1 MSEIAEEQEEQ
12 IEELEDEFEDEEV
25 DETVDDD
32 QLDDDVDLEDDEQEA
47 EEDSVEILLDDESL
61 TSEED
66 NQPAP
71 SWVKDLRKN
80 HREEQKRNR
89 ELQRE
94 LAELKQAREATP
106 QEAIIKKPTLEA
118 FDYDT
123 ERYEGELARYYQQ
136 QRKVEDNK
144 AQQDA
149 EQKRIEQEYRA
160 QLDNYEKS
168 KKTLGVK
175 DYDDAE
181 HVVLEN
187 FSELQQNIILNGSDN
202 AALAVYAIG
211 KNSQRAKDLANIKDP
226 VKFAFAVAKLE
237 GKLKV
242 NTRKA
247 TTSPERKVTG
257 SGKKSGVD
265 STLERLEAEAA
276 RTNDMTKL
284 YAYERKLKQKRK

>member
-12 IEELEDEFEDEEV
+12 IEVLEDEIEAEEV

-32 QLDDDVDLEDDEQEA
+32 QVEDDVDLDGEEQEA
-47 EEDSVEILLDDESL
+47 EEDSVEITLDDESL
-61 TSEED
+61 TSENED
-66 NQPAP
+66 QSAP
-71 SWVKDLRKN
+71 KWAKDLRKM
-80 HREEQKRNR
+80 HREDQKEKRR
-89 ELQRE
+89 LKQELD
-94 LAELKQAREATP
+94 ELKQGKVETP
-106 QEAIIKKPTLEA
+106 EPVMKKPTLEA

-123 ERYEGELARYYQQ
+123 EKFEGELSRYYQQ
-136 QRKVEDNK
+136 QRKAEENK

-149 EQKRIEQEYRA
+149 EQKKVEQEYKA

-168 KKTLGVK
+168 KKSLGVK

-187 FSELQQNIILNGSDN
+187 FSVQQQNIILNGSDD

-211 KNSQRAKDLANIKDP
+211 KSDQRTKDLSSIKDP

-242 NTRKA
+242 SKRKA

-265 STLERLEAEAA
+265 STLERLEAESLK
-276 RTNDMTKL
+276 TNDRSKIVAYKTKL
-284 YAYERKLKQKRK
+284 RAKNRK